1 VGSSRNSKQ
10 LKSPELRSEQPFKN
24 CFFPGGCG
32 WKWVYRYTGIFIVIS
47 TSKKMINHETNR
59 WIWGYLL
66 CKQSDKMDTT
76 HFTNQKNQIFR
87 ILNVKSRKYYNM
99 FKKTFRHIPVVIY
112 DSLATH
118 QVNGPYQIVMK
129 HIHAGW
135 INSHVWLVESI
146 WFWSIQ
152 LLVAFFKKY
161 HGIICKIPA
170 QFDQIKDHINRFP
183 MLIRKLIFMYMF
195 IPFVDSFPVFIP
207 YVIKLISNFRLAWC
221 ISNFG

>member
-1 VGSSRNSKQ
+1 MLRVGN
-10 LKSPELRSEQPFKN
+10 
-24 CFFPGGCG
+24 
-32 WKWVYRYTGIFIVIS
+32 I
-47 TSKKMINHETNR
+47 
-59 WIWGYLL
+59 
-66 CKQSDKMDTT
+66 
-76 HFTNQKNQIFR
+76 
-87 ILNVKSRKYYNM
+87 NM
-99 FKKTFRHIPVVIY
+99 FKKAFRHIPVVIY

-161 HGIICKIPA
+161 HGIICKIPE

-183 MLIRKLIFMYMF
+183 RLIRKLIFMCMF
-195 IPFVDSFPVFIP
+195 IPFVDSFPMFIP
-207 YVIKLISNFRLAWC
+207 YVIKLISNVSLAWC
-221 ISNFG
+221 ISNFGWFHSHILWFSLDLFHEIPRLGSCKSLVSIENPSTSFHLQHSFLDLRCTVS